1 MKVLIGSAFLLAL
14 AIPMHA
20 VELAFDLE
28 PRFGAMFVQ
37 VQVNGRTATFLV
49 DTGAASTY
57 VQADLAGINP
67 RLLQT
72 SRFKPNGGFE
82 AYTVRK
88 VADVS
93 LGHGRWRRSMQVG
106 ACDLAELSSRYGRRV
121 DGILG
126 QDVLRRFR
134 RVTIDFG
141 AKTLLLAE

>member
-1 MKVLIGSAFLLAL
+1 MKVLIGSALLLAL

-20 VELAFDLE
+20 LELAFDLE
-28 PRFGAMFVQ
+28 PRFGAIFVQ
-37 VQVNGRTATFLV
+37 VEVNGRAATFLV

-57 VQADLAGINP
+57 VQADFAGINP

-72 SRFKPNGGFE
+72 SRFKASGGFE
-82 AYTVRK
+82 AFTVRK
-88 VADVS
+88 IADVS
-93 LGHGRWRRSMQVG
+93 LASGLWREAIQVG
-106 ACDLAELSSRYGRRV
+106 ACDLAELTARYGRRV